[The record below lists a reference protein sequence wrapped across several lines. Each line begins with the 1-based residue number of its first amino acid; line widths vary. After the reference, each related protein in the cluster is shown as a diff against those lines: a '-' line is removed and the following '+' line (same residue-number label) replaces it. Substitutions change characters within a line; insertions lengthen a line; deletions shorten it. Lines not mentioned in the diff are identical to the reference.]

1 MGVGGLKLW
10 AKSRSWTTWWN
21 WTTTSLWSL
30 TTCIPGKSCP
40 WGYWVL
46 LLPSISHHKWK
57 VLAVRPSTWWLEK
70 VKHCSIFKKGS
81 KKDVGNYKPL
91 SLISVP
97 GKIMLQ
103 ILMEGPLYHIRDKEV
118 IWDKQHG
125 FTKGRSCL
133 TTLVTFY
140 DEVTATV
147 NTSQPVQFDARQ
159 CCEWASRQ
167 LDPDLNSSVWF
178 WTLLLCGS
186 PSHGVY
192 RAEDN
197 SSSIQKLN
205 TVCLGPVINFL
216 DHLCLTWKQQY
227 SGSTIVFQWF
237 W

>member
-1 MGVGGLKLW
+1 MGVEGLKLW

-91 SLISVP
+91 SLTSVP
-97 GKIMLQ
+97 GKIILQ
-103 ILMEGPLYHIRDKEV
+103 ILMEAPLYHIRDKEV

-147 NTSQPVQFDARQ
+147 NTSQPVQFDALHVSAVSEQ
-159 CCEWASRQ
+159 VGSLILIWI
-167 LDPDLNSSVWF
+167 
-178 WTLLLCGS
+178 LLCDS
-186 PSHGVY
+186 ELFCSVAVLVMECTEQRTTLVQY
-192 RAEDN
+192 KN
-197 SSSIQKLN
+197 WIQFVLA
-205 TVCLGPVINFL
+205 
-216 DHLCLTWKQQY
+216 Q
-227 SGSTIVFQWF
+227 
-237 W
+237 